1 MQKCLKFLSQSKILN
16 KKIFVASF
24 TIIIL
29 FSSNVQVFGE
39 SDESI
44 EISKYLEHESFVSGF
59 GEIRQ
64 TDKFIFE
71 IGKNAN
77 VHVKHIIKSDR
88 WDASEPKLIK
98 MLPGK
103 HSNLQVTDEDGDYLR
118 PIGFVGKTFEESE
131 YIIAGQKPFRAY
143 DLVAEYDLE
152 NFLEINE
159 GGLWHKHFQFEQ
171 DVMIY
176 VDEEIELVFAN
187 GRPVDLSGAKGI
199 NCMGCDILIEF
210 FDEEKPITKKIFKNE
225 TKLEEISNSGE
236 EFILEF
242 ISDGTIGDVNYMHE
256 LNYFGFKVNKEN
268 QFFSVKIPL
277 DFLLSPYHVF
287 LTEIDQEILVDS
299 DQIRKSEYGQ
309 TDTHANIVF
318 RASTEGVIHI
328 VGANEMEHEK
338 FLAKIQEKLEKSI
351 ENKKLADQNSEQLSN
366 QNKGELEGES
376 KSSLYENWEGDSTNN
391 NEDNTIIFIIIGI
404 IAVIIIG
411 VIIKLK
417 KN

>member
-1 MQKCLKFLSQSKILN
+1 LD

-39 SDESI
+39 SDEPI
-44 EISKYLEHESFVSGF
+44 EISKYYEHEFFVSGF
-59 GEIRQ
+59 AEIRQ

-77 VHVKHIIKSDR
+77 VHVKHIMQGDT
-88 WDASEPKLIK
+88 WNVNEPKLIK

-103 HSNLQVTDEDGDYLR
+103 HSNLQVVDEDGDYLR
-118 PIGFVGKTFEESE
+118 PMGFVGETFEESE
-131 YIIAGQKPFRAY
+131 YIIVGQKPFRAY
-143 DLVAEYDLE
+143 DAVAEYDLE

-159 GGLWHKHFQFEQ
+159 DGLWHKKFQFEQ

-187 GRPVDLSGAKGI
+187 GRPVDLSAAKGI
-199 NCMGCDILIEF
+199 NCVGCDILIEF
-210 FDEEKPITKKIFKNE
+210 FDDEKPIAKKIFKNE

-242 ISDGTIGDVNYMHE
+242 ISDGTIDDLNYIDE
-256 LNYFGFKVNKEN
+256 LNYFSFKVNKEN
-268 QFFSVKIPL
+268 QLFLVKIPL

-287 LTEIDQEILVDS
+287 LTETDQEILVDS
-299 DQIRKSEYGQ
+299 DQIRKSEHGQ
-309 TDTHANIVF
+309 TDTHANLSF
-318 RASTEGVIHI
+318 KSHKEGVIHV

-338 FLAKIQEKLEKSI
+338 FLASLQGKLDKSI
-351 ENKKLADQNSEQLSN
+351 ENEKLAD

-376 KSSLYENWEGDSTNN
+376 TSSLYENWEGDSTNN